1 MFSEEKMEYCIKKI
15 EKALLEY
22 FRSNLER
29 LSDKE
34 IDLIDIGVFPWHS
47 KIEVSFYESG
57 DSASLDD
64 IAAWELYDFSSMK
77 EGHWNLGLDVAED
90 LSKEWDKSR
99 DILPCLFDFSSAVT
113 SDAVRAAIG
122 EYKLSNNFCVQILD
136 PDKPNSKNYCEW

>member
-1 MFSEEKMEYCIKKI
+1 MEYCIKKI

-64 IAAWELYDFSSMK
+64 IAAWKLYDFSS
-77 EGHWNLGLDVAED
+77 
-90 LSKEWDKSR
+90 
-99 DILPCLFDFSSAVT
+99 AVP

>member
-1 MFSEEKMEYCIKKI
+1 MRCSPLNRALCSPRKNGILYKKI

-64 IAAWELYDFSSMK
+64 IAAWKLY
-77 EGHWNLGLDVAED
+77 
-90 LSKEWDKSR
+90 
-99 DILPCLFDFSSAVT
+99 DFSSAVT